1 MSKSLV
7 KKVPIVYHPGYNITF
22 WNLEKIHPF
31 DTQKY
36 KRIHKF
42 LLSSN
47 LFEAKSFHEPTPPT
61 EEELLNLHSQQYLE
75 SLKSNIALQRILE
88 VPLVAI
94 LPQILMRKKVLEP
107 MLLQTGGSVLAA
119 ELALEHG
126 WAINL
131 GGGFHH
137 AHYNGGGGFC
147 VYADIS
153 MMVGRILNNHPDRVN
168 RIMIVDLD
176 AHQGN
181 GPERDLANNNKVLI
195 VDAFN
200 ANIYPH
206 DTDALSSTTIP
217 ILLKTPASKHD
228 KKYLSLVQS
237 KISQSFHKFHPDFII
252 YNAGTDCLEGDPLG
266 AMDLTPDG
274 IITRDEMV
282 FQIALEQKVPVVMV
296 LSGGYQKK
304 NADIIGGSIL
314 NLVKKFDLLEPNRRT
329 SLTLSPINPDD

>member
-1 MSKSLV
+1 MSNSKKPV
-7 KKVPIVYHPGYNITF
+7 EKVPIVYHPGYNIVF

-36 KRIHKF
+36 KRIHKI
-42 LLSSN
+42 LVSSN
-47 LFEAKSFHEPTPPT
+47 LFEAASFHEPTPPT
-61 EEELLNLHSQQYLE
+61 EEELLNLHSQKYLE
-75 SLKSNIALQRILE
+75 SLKSNTALQRILE
-88 VPLVAI
+88 VPFVAV

-119 ELALEHG
+119 ELALRYG

-153 MMVGRILNNHPDRVN
+153 MMVGQILNNPQNRVN
-168 RIMIVDLD
+168 RLMIVDLD

-181 GPERDLANNNKVLI
+181 GPERDLADNNKVLI

-206 DTDALSSTTIP
+206 DTDAISSITTP
-217 ILLKTPASKHD
+217 ILLATPALKRD
-228 KKYLSLVQS
+228 DQYLPLVQS
-237 KISQSFHKFHPDFII
+237 KILQSFRKFQPDFII

-274 IITRDEMV
+274 IIKRDEMV
-282 FQIALEQKVPVVMV
+282 FRMALDHNVPVAMV

-304 NADIIGGSIL
+304 NAEIIGASIL
-314 NLVKKFDLLEPNRRT
+314 NLVMKFNLLEPNRMT
-329 SLTLSPINPDD
+329 SLIYEENS